1 MTAPKNPRIRI
12 VQESEASGETA
23 AIYDEVRATFGI
35 PFVPDIVKLV
45 STRPDFLRV
54 LHDGY
59 RAMFMGGHL
68 PRQVK
73 EMIATVV
80 SRTNSC
86 QY

>member
-1 MTAPKNPRIRI
+1 MTDPRIRI
-12 VQESEASGETA
+12 VQESEATGETA
-23 AIYDEVRATFGI
+23 QIYDEVRATFGM

-45 STRPDFLRV
+45 SIRPDFLRV

-80 SRTNSC
+80 SKTNSC
-86 QY
+86 TY

>member
-1 MTAPKNPRIRI
+1 MQSPRIRI
-12 VQESEASGETA
+12 VQESEAAGETA
-23 AIYDEVRATFGI
+23 ELYQAIRETFGMPI
-35 PFVPDIVKLV
+35 VPDIMKLV

-59 RAMFMGGHL
+59 RAMFTGGYL
-68 PRQVK
+68 SRQLK

-80 SRTNSC
+80 SKTNSC